1 MLLQL
6 NIMNFALIEKLSI
19 NFERGFNVL
28 SGETG
33 AGKSILIDAINY
45 VLGGKFNK
53 NLIRTGQD
61 KTYVEAIFT
70 IDTKSNK
77 NVLDEMDIDYE
88 DTVFISRE
96 TFQSGKS
103 IAKVN
108 GKSMLLSKVKHIS
121 KNLLDIHGQHDN
133 HNLLDKVNHIFYVDS
148 FGTDRID
155 HVLSGYNEKY
165 TKMTNMKNRILKLEG
180 NEGEREKRIDFL
192 NYQIEEI
199 KNANLKNGEDQELL
213 EKYAIVSNAE
223 NLEKHLSKSYELL
236 YTSDEENTSVFDNL
250 AMTIKELRS
259 IEKHMEKIKIIT
271 DSLEESYF
279 NIEQNIAELRD
290 LRDTIYFDE
299 KELEYMNGRINQINI
314 CKKKYGPTIEEIFQY
329 KDKIEI
335 EYEELTNSSE
345 IITILKKEKVVIES
359 EMKILANEIHKIRCD
374 TAKDLQYKIKEE
386 LNYIGLEKSKFHI
399 EVKQENEF
407 YENGCDKVQFCI
419 STNPGEPLNPLEDIV
434 SGGELSRIMLA
445 LKTVFVDKDEIP
457 TVIFDEIDTG
467 ISGRI
472 AQCVA
477 EKMYSISLNHQVF
490 CVTHLPQIASMADI
504 NYLISKNVINNKTY
518 TNIIKMNDKEKQQ
531 EIARMI
537 GGTEVTKLTLENSKE
552 MINMAKNKKIISL

>member
-6 NIMNFALIEKLSI
+6 NIINFALIENLSI
-19 NFERGFNVL
+19 NFEQGFNVL

-53 NLIRTGQD
+53 NLIRTGED

-70 IDTKSNK
+70 IDNK
-77 NVLDEMDIDYE
+77 NNKNALDEMEIEYE
-88 DTVFISRE
+88 DMVIVSRE

-108 GKSMLLSKVKHIS
+108 GKTLLLSKVKYIS
-121 KNLLDIHGQHDN
+121 KTLLDIHGQHDN
-133 HNLLDKVNHIFYVDS
+133 HNLLDKVNHISYVDS
-148 FGTDRID
+148 FGAIKINGT
-155 HVLSGYNEKY
+155 LLGYGEKY
-165 TKMTNMKNRILKLEG
+165 ERLSAIKNKILKLEG
-180 NEGEREKRIDFL
+180 NEGQREKRIDFL

-199 KNANLKNGEDQELL
+199 RSINIKIGEDEELL
-213 EKYAIVSNAE
+213 EKYAIISNAE
-223 NLEKHLSKSYELL
+223 KLEKHLTKGYGLL
-236 YTSDEENTSVFDNL
+236 YINDEENTSVFYNL
-250 AMTIKELRS
+250 AIAIKELRT
-259 IEKHMEKIKIIT
+259 IEKHMEKIKTIT
-271 DSLEESYF
+271 DSLEESYY
-279 NIEQNIAELRD
+279 NIEENITD
-290 LRDTIYFDE
+290 LRNLKETIYYDE
-299 KELEYMNGRINQINI
+299 KELEYINSRINQINI
-314 CKKKYGPTIEEIFQY
+314 CKRKYGSTIKEINEY
-329 KDKIEI
+329 KDSIEA
-335 EYEELTNSSE
+335 EHEELINSSE
-345 IITILKKEKVVIES
+345 IIIGLKNEKVIIES
-359 EMKILANEIHKIRCD
+359 EMRIIGEQIHKIRCD
-374 TAKDLQYKIKEE
+374 IAKELQDKIKDE
-386 LNYIGLEKSKFHI
+386 LNYIGLEKSKFYI
-399 EVKQENEF
+399 EVTLSNEF

-419 STNPGEPLNPLEDIV
+419 STNPGEPLSPLEDIV

-477 EKMYSISLNHQVF
+477 EKMYLISLNHQIF

-504 NYLISKNVINNKTY
+504 NYLISKSVINDKTY
-518 TNIIKMNDKEKQQ
+518 TNIIKMNEVEKQQ

-537 GGTEVTKLTLENSKE
+537 SGNEVTKLTLENSKE
-552 MINMAKNKKIISL
+552 MIKMARKQK

>member
-6 NIMNFALIEKLSI
+6 NIMNFALIEKLNI
-19 NFERGFNVL
+19 NFEQGFNVL

-53 NLIRTGQD
+53 NLIRTGED

-70 IDTKSNK
+70 IDTTKNK
-77 NVLDEMDIDYE
+77 NVLNEMDIDYE
-88 DTVFISRE
+88 DTVIISRE

-108 GKSMLLSKVKHIS
+108 GKSLLLSKVKNIS

-148 FGTDRID
+148 FGTNRIQK
-155 HVLSGYNEKY
+155 VLAGYNKKY
-165 TKMTNMKNRILKLEG
+165 INMISIRNRIIKLEG

-192 NYQIEEI
+192 NYQLEEI
-199 KNANLKNGEDQELL
+199 KIANLKIGEDEELL
-213 EKYAIVSNAE
+213 EKYAIISNAE
-223 NLEKHLSKSYELL
+223 NLKKHLSKSYQLL
-236 YTSDEENTSVFDNL
+236 YTSDEENTSVFYNL
-250 AMTIKELRS
+250 AMVIKELRG
-259 IEKHMEKIKIIT
+259 IEKHMGKIKVIT

-279 NIEQNIAELRD
+279 NIEENITELRD
-290 LRDTIYFDE
+290 LKETIYYDE
-299 KELEYMNGRINQINI
+299 KELEHMNSRISQINS
-314 CKKKYGPTIEEIFQY
+314 CKKKYAPTIEGIYEY
-329 KDKIEI
+329 KDKIQI
-335 EYEELTNSSE
+335 EYEELTNSTE
-345 IITILKKEKVVIES
+345 IIVRLKKEKIDLEQ
-359 EMKILANEIHKIRCD
+359 EMKILGDEIHKIRCN
-374 TAKDLQYKIKEE
+374 TAKDLQAKIKAE
-386 LNYIGLEKSKFHI
+386 LNYIGLEKSRFYI
-399 EVKQENEF
+399 EVKLESQF

-477 EKMYSISLNHQVF
+477 EKMYLISLNHQIF
-490 CVTHLPQIASMADI
+490 CVTHLPQIASMADT
-504 NYLISKNVINNKTY
+504 NYLISKNVKNNKTY
-518 TNIIKMNDKEKQQ
+518 TNVIKMNEVEKQH

-537 GGTEVTKLTLENSKE
+537 GGTAVTKLTLENSKE
-552 MINMAKNKKIISL
+552 MIIMARKQKKI

>member
-108 GKSMLLSKVKHIS
+108 GKSLLLSKVKQIS

-133 HNLLDKVNHIFYVDS
+133 HNLLDKVNHILYVDS

-165 TKMTNMKNRILKLEG
+165 IKMTNMKNRILKLEG

-199 KNANLKNGEDQELL
+199 KNANLKIGEDQELL
-213 EKYAIVSNAE
+213 EKYAIISNAE

-259 IEKHMEKIKIIT
+259 IEKHMEKIKVIT
-271 DSLEESYF
+271 GSLEESYF

-299 KELEYMNGRINQINI
+299 KELEYMNSRINQINI

-345 IITILKKEKVVIES
+345 IITILKKEKIVIES
-359 EMKILANEIHKIRCD
+359 EMKIIAAEIHEIRCD

-419 STNPGEPLNPLEDIV
+419 STNPGEPLSPLEDIV

-477 EKMYSISLNHQVF
+477 EKMYSISLNHQIF

-504 NYLISKNVINNKTY
+504 NYLISKNVINDKTY

-552 MINMAKNKKIISL
+552 MINMAKKQKNN

>member
-1 MLLQL
+1 
-6 NIMNFALIEKLSI
+6 MNFALIENLSI
-19 NFERGFNVL
+19 NFEQGFNVF

-53 NLIRTGQD
+53 NLIRTGED
-61 KTYVEAIFT
+61 KTYVEAIFS
-70 IDTKSNK
+70 IDTINNK
-77 NVLDEMDIDYE
+77 NALNEMDIDYE
-88 DTVFISRE
+88 DMVFISRE

-121 KNLLDIHGQHDN
+121 RTLLDIHGQHDN
-133 HNLLDKVNHIFYVDS
+133 HDLLDKVNHIFYVDS
-148 FGTDRID
+148 FGADRISK
-155 HVLSGYNEKY
+155 VLVGYNEKY
-165 TKMTNMKNRILKLEG
+165 ERMTSIKNKILKLEG

-192 NYQIEEI
+192 NYQIQEI
-199 KNANLKNGEDQELL
+199 KAANLKIGEDEELL
-213 EKYAIVSNAE
+213 EKCAILSNAE
-223 NLEKHLSKSYELL
+223 KLEKHLSKSYKLL

-250 AMTIKELRS
+250 TMAIKELRN
-259 IEKHMEKIKIIT
+259 IEKHMEKIKLIA
-271 DSLEESYF
+271 DSIEESYY
-279 NIEQNIAELRD
+279 NIEENISD
-290 LRDTIYFDE
+290 LRNLKETIYYDE
-299 KELEYMNGRINQINI
+299 KELEYMNSRIHQINI
-314 CKKKYGPTIEEIFQY
+314 SKKKYGSTIEKINEY
-329 KDKIEI
+329 KEKIEI
-335 EYEELTNSSE
+335 EHEELTNSSE
-345 IITILKKEKVVIES
+345 IIILLKKEKIAVES
-359 EMKILANEIHKIRCD
+359 EMRIIADEIHEMRCEI
-374 TAKDLQYKIKEE
+374 AKELQSKIKDE
-386 LNYIGLEKSKFHI
+386 LNYIGLEKSKFYI
-399 EVKQENEF
+399 EVKLENEF

-477 EKMYSISLNHQVF
+477 EKMYLISLNHQIF

-504 NYLISKNVINNKTY
+504 NYLISKNVINDKTY
-518 TNIIKMNDKEKQQ
+518 TNIIKMNDVEKQH

-552 MINMAKNKKIISL
+552 MINMAKKQKNN

>member
-6 NIMNFALIEKLSI
+6 NIMNFALIEKLNI
-19 NFERGFNVL
+19 NFEHGFNVF

-53 NLIRTGQD
+53 NLIRTGEN
-61 KTYVEAIFT
+61 KTYVEAIFS
-70 IDTKSNK
+70 IDTKKNK
-77 NVLDEMDIDYE
+77 IVLDEMDIDYE
-88 DTVFISRE
+88 DTIIISRE

-108 GKSMLLSKVKHIS
+108 GKALLLSNVRHVS

-148 FGTDRID
+148 FGNDRIEK
-155 HVLSGYNEKY
+155 VLVGYNKKY
-165 TKMTNMKNRILKLEG
+165 TKMISIKNRIIKLEG
-180 NEGEREKRIDFL
+180 NEGEREKKIDFL
-192 NYQIEEI
+192 NYQLEEI
-199 KNANLKNGEDQELL
+199 KIANLKIGEDEELL
-213 EKYAIVSNAE
+213 KKYAIISNAE
-223 NLEKHLSKSYELL
+223 NLEKHLSKSYQLL
-236 YTSDEENTSVFDNL
+236 YTSDEENTSVFYNL
-250 AMTIKELRS
+250 AIAIKELRV
-259 IEKHMEKIKIIT
+259 IEKHMGKIKTIT

-279 NIEQNIAELRD
+279 NIEENITDLRD
-290 LRDTIYFDE
+290 LKESVYYDE
-299 KELEYMNGRINQINI
+299 KELEFMNSRISQINS
-314 CKKKYGPTIEEIFQY
+314 CKKKYAPTIEGIFEY
-329 KDKIEI
+329 KDKIQL
-335 EYEELTNSSE
+335 EYEELTNSTE
-345 IITILKKEKVVIES
+345 IIAHLKKEKIEIEH
-359 EMKILANEIHKIRCD
+359 EMKITADEIHKIRCF
-374 TAKDLQYKIKEE
+374 TAKKLQEKIKEE
-386 LNYIGLEKSKFHI
+386 LNYIGLEKSKFYI
-399 EVKQENEF
+399 EVKLENQF
-407 YENGCDKVQFCI
+407 YNNGCDKVQFCI

-477 EKMYSISLNHQVF
+477 EKMYSISLNHQIF
-490 CVTHLPQIASMADI
+490 CVTHLPQIASMADT
-504 NYLISKNVINNKTY
+504 NYLISKNVINDKTY
-518 TNIIKMNDKEKQQ
+518 TNISKMNEEEKQH

-537 GGTEVTKLTLENSKE
+537 GGTQVTKLTLDNSNE
-552 MINMAKNKKIISL
+552 MINMAKKQKKR

>member
-6 NIMNFALIEKLSI
+6 NIMNFALIEKLNI
-19 NFERGFNVL
+19 NFEQGFNVL

-53 NLIRTGQD
+53 NLIRTGED

-70 IDTKSNK
+70 IETKKNK
-77 NVLDEMDIDYE
+77 KVLEEMDIDYE
-88 DTVFISRE
+88 DTVIISRE

-108 GKSMLLSKVKHIS
+108 GKSLLLSKVKYIS

-148 FGTDRID
+148 FGTDSIKK
-155 HVLSGYNEKY
+155 VIAGYNKKY
-165 TKMTNMKNRILKLEG
+165 TNMIGIKNRIIKLEG

-192 NYQIEEI
+192 NYQLEEI
-199 KNANLKNGEDQELL
+199 KIANLKIGEDEELL
-213 EKYAIVSNAE
+213 EKYEVVSNAE
-223 NLEKHLSKSYELL
+223 NLEKHLSKGYQLL
-236 YTSDEENTSVFDNL
+236 YTSNEEDTSVFYNL
-250 AMTIKELRS
+250 AIAIKELRG
-259 IEKHMEKIKIIT
+259 IEKHMEKIKVIT

-279 NIEQNIAELRD
+279 NIEENITELRD
-290 LRDTIYFDE
+290 LKETIYYDE
-299 KELEYMNGRINQINI
+299 KELEFMNSRISQINN
-314 CKKKYGPTIEEIFQY
+314 CKKKYAPTIEGIYEY
-329 KDKIEI
+329 KDKIQI
-335 EYEELTNSSE
+335 EYEELTNSTE
-345 IITILKKEKVVIES
+345 IIVELKKEKIELEH
-359 EMKILANEIHKIRCD
+359 EMKIIADDIHKIRCNI
-374 TAKDLQYKIKEE
+374 AKKLQDKIKEE
-386 LNYIGLEKSKFHI
+386 LNYIGLEKSKFYI
-399 EVKQENEF
+399 EVKLENQF
-407 YENGCDKVQFCI
+407 FENGCDKVQFCI

-477 EKMYSISLNHQVF
+477 EKMYLISLNHQIF
-490 CVTHLPQIASMADI
+490 CVTHLPQIASMADT
-504 NYLISKNVINNKTY
+504 NYLISKNVKNDKTY
-518 TNIIKMNDKEKQQ
+518 TNVIKMNELEKQH

-552 MINMAKNKKIISL
+552 MINMAKKQKKT

>member
-53 NLIRTGQD
+53 SLIRTGEN

-70 IDTKSNK
+70 IDNQNNRS
-77 NVLDEMDIDYE
+77 VLEEMDIDYE

-108 GKSMLLSKVKHIS
+108 GKSLLLSKVKYIS

-133 HNLLDKVNHIFYVDS
+133 HNLLDKANHIFYVDS
-148 FGTDRID
+148 FGNERLRTAIIE
-155 HVLSGYNEKY
+155 YNDKY
-165 TKMTNMKNRILKLEG
+165 TRMISIKNRIIKLEG
-180 NEGEREKRIDFL
+180 NEGERDKRIDFL
-192 NYQIEEI
+192 NYQLEEI
-199 KNANLKNGEDQELL
+199 KNANLKIGEDEELL
-213 EKYAIVSNAE
+213 EKYAIVSNSE
-223 NLEKHLSKSYELL
+223 NLEKHLSRSYQLL
-236 YTSDEENTSVFDNL
+236 YTSDEENPSVLYNL
-250 AMTIKELRS
+250 AIAIKELRT
-259 IEKHMEKIKIIT
+259 IEKHMDKIKEIT
-271 DSLEESYF
+271 DSIEESYF
-279 NIEQNIAELRD
+279 NIEENITEIRD
-290 LRDTIYFDE
+290 LKESIYYDE
-299 KELEYMNGRINQINI
+299 KELEYMNSRINQINN
-314 CKKKYGPTIEEIFQY
+314 CKKKYGSTIKEIY
-329 KDKIEI
+329 EYRDKIDV

-345 IITILKKEKVVIES
+345 IIASLKKEKIALEG
-359 EMKILANEIHKIRCD
+359 EMRIIGNEIHEIRCE
-374 TAKDLQYKIKEE
+374 TAKNLQNKIKDE
-386 LNYIGLEKSKFHI
+386 LNYIGLERSKFFI
-399 EVKQENEF
+399 EVKLTDEF
-407 YENGCDKVQFCI
+407 YKNGCDKVQFCI
-419 STNPGEPLNPLEDIV
+419 ATNPGEPLNPLEEIV

-477 EKMYSISLNHQVF
+477 EKMYLISLNHQIF

-504 NYLISKNVINNKTY
+504 NYLISKNVVNDKTY
-518 TNIIKMNDKEKQQ
+518 TNIIRMNDNEKQQ

-552 MINMAKNKKIISL
+552 MINLANNRKKK

>member
-6 NIMNFALIEKLSI
+6 NIMNFALIEKLNI
-19 NFERGFNVL
+19 NFEQGFNVL

-53 NLIRTGQD
+53 NLIRTGED
-61 KTYVEAIFT
+61 RTYVEAIFT
-70 IDTKSNK
+70 IDTKKNK
-77 NVLDEMDIDYE
+77 KVLEEMDIEYE
-88 DTVFISRE
+88 DTVIISRE

-108 GKSMLLSKVKHIS
+108 GKSLLLSKVKYIS

-148 FGTDRID
+148 FGTESIKK
-155 HVLSGYNEKY
+155 VIAGYNKKY
-165 TKMTNMKNRILKLEG
+165 TNMIGIKNRIIKLEG

-192 NYQIEEI
+192 NYQLEEI
-199 KNANLKNGEDQELL
+199 KIANLKIGEDEELL
-213 EKYAIVSNAE
+213 EKYEVVSNAE
-223 NLEKHLSKSYELL
+223 NLEKHLSKGYQLL
-236 YTSDEENTSVFDNL
+236 YTSNEEDTSVFYNL
-250 AMTIKELRS
+250 AIAIKELRG
-259 IEKHMEKIKIIT
+259 IEKHMEKIKVIT

-279 NIEQNIAELRD
+279 NIEENITGLRD
-290 LRDTIYFDE
+290 LKETIYYDE
-299 KELEYMNGRINQINI
+299 KELEFMNSRISQINN
-314 CKKKYGPTIEEIFQY
+314 CKKKYAPTIEGIYEY
-329 KDKIEI
+329 KDKIQI
-335 EYEELTNSSE
+335 EYEELTNSTE
-345 IITILKKEKVVIES
+345 IIVELKKEKIELEH
-359 EMKILANEIHKIRCD
+359 EMKIIADDIHKIRCD
-374 TAKDLQYKIKEE
+374 IAKKLQDKIKEE
-386 LNYIGLEKSKFHI
+386 LNYIGLEKSKFYI
-399 EVKQENEF
+399 EVKLENQF
-407 YENGCDKVQFCI
+407 FENGCDKVQFCI

-477 EKMYSISLNHQVF
+477 EKMYLISLNHQIF
-490 CVTHLPQIASMADI
+490 CVTHLPQIASKADT
-504 NYLISKNVINNKTY
+504 NYLISKNVKNDKTY
-518 TNIIKMNDKEKQQ
+518 TNVIKMNELEKQH

-552 MINMAKNKKIISL
+552 MINMAKKQKKT

>member
-53 NLIRTGQD
+53 SLIRTGEN

-70 IDTKSNK
+70 IDNQ
-77 NVLDEMDIDYE
+77 NNRDVLEEMDIDYE

-108 GKSMLLSKVKHIS
+108 GKSLLLSKVKYIS

-133 HNLLDKVNHIFYVDS
+133 HNLLDKANHIFYVDS
-148 FGTDRID
+148 FGNERLRTAIIE
-155 HVLSGYNEKY
+155 YNDQY
-165 TKMTNMKNRILKLEG
+165 TRMISIKNRIIKLEG
-180 NEGEREKRIDFL
+180 NEGERDKRIDFL
-192 NYQIEEI
+192 NYQLEEI
-199 KNANLKNGEDQELL
+199 KNANLKIGEDEELL
-213 EKYAIVSNAE
+213 EKYAIVSNSE
-223 NLEKHLSKSYELL
+223 NLEKHLSISYQLL
-236 YTSDEENTSVFDNL
+236 YTSDEENPSVLYNL
-250 AMTIKELRS
+250 AIAIKELRT
-259 IEKHMEKIKIIT
+259 IEKHMDKIKEIA
-271 DSLEESYF
+271 DSIEESYF
-279 NIEQNIAELRD
+279 NIEESITEIRD
-290 LRDTIYFDE
+290 LKESIYYDE
-299 KELEYMNGRINQINI
+299 KELEYMNSRISQINN
-314 CKKKYGPTIEEIFQY
+314 CKKKYGSTIKEIY
-329 KDKIEI
+329 EYRDKIDV

-345 IITILKKEKVVIES
+345 IITSLKKEKIALEG
-359 EMKILANEIHKIRCD
+359 EMRIIADEIHEIRCE
-374 TAKDLQYKIKEE
+374 TAKKLQNKIKDE
-386 LNYIGLEKSKFHI
+386 LNYIGLEKSKFFI
-399 EVKQENEF
+399 EVKLTDEF
-407 YENGCDKVQFCI
+407 YKNGCDKVQFCI
-419 STNPGEPLNPLEDIV
+419 ATNPGEPLNPLEEIV

-477 EKMYSISLNHQVF
+477 EKMYLISLNHQIF

-504 NYLISKNVINNKTY
+504 NYLISKNVINDKTY
-518 TNIIKMNDKEKQQ
+518 TNIIRMNDNEKQQ

-552 MINMAKNKKIISL
+552 MINLANNRKKK

>member
-6 NIMNFALIEKLSI
+6 NIMNFALIEKLNI
-19 NFERGFNVL
+19 NFEQGFNVL

-53 NLIRTGQD
+53 NLIRTGED

-70 IDTKSNK
+70 IDTKKNK
-77 NVLDEMDIDYE
+77 KNLNEMDIDYE
-88 DTVFISRE
+88 DTVIISRE

-103 IAKVN
+103 VAKVN
-108 GKSMLLSKVKHIS
+108 GKSLLLSKIKHIS

-148 FGTDRID
+148 FGTDRIQK
-155 HVLSGYNEKY
+155 VLVGYNKKY
-165 TKMTNMKNRILKLEG
+165 TKMISIKNRIIKLEG

-192 NYQIEEI
+192 NYQLEEI
-199 KNANLKNGEDQELL
+199 KIANLKIGEDEELL

-223 NLEKHLSKSYELL
+223 NLEKHLSKSYQLL
-236 YTSDEENTSVFDNL
+236 YTSDEENASVFYNL
-250 AMTIKELRS
+250 AMAIKELRG
-259 IEKHMEKIKIIT
+259 IEKHMEKIKVIT

-279 NIEQNIAELRD
+279 NIEENITQLRD
-290 LRDTIYFDE
+290 LKETIYYDE
-299 KELEYMNGRINQINI
+299 KELEHMNSRISQINN
-314 CKKKYGPTIEEIFQY
+314 CKKKYAPTIEEIYEY
-329 KDKIEI
+329 KDKIQT
-335 EYEELTNSSE
+335 EYEELINSTE
-345 IITILKKEKVVIES
+345 IIADLKREKVDIER
-359 EMKILANEIHKIRCD
+359 EMKIIADEIHEIRCH
-374 TAKDLQYKIKEE
+374 TAKKLQAKIKEE
-386 LNYIGLEKSKFHI
+386 LNYIGLEKSKFYI
-399 EVKQENEF
+399 EVKLENQF
-407 YENGCDKVQFCI
+407 FENGCDKVQFCI

-477 EKMYSISLNHQVF
+477 EKMYLISLNHQIF

-504 NYLISKNVINNKTY
+504 NYLISKNVINDKTY
-518 TNIIKMNDKEKQQ
+518 TNIIKMNEEEKQH

-537 GGTEVTKLTLENSKE
+537 GGAQVTKLTLENSKE
-552 MINMAKNKKIISL
+552 MINMANKQKKS

>member
-70 IDTKSNK
+70 IDTKNNK

-108 GKSMLLSKVKHIS
+108 GKSLLLSKVKQIS

-148 FGTDRID
+148 FGTDRI
-155 HVLSGYNEKY
+155 HNAIAGYNEKY

-199 KNANLKNGEDQELL
+199 KNANLKIGEDHELL
-213 EKYAIVSNAE
+213 EKYAIISNAE
-223 NLEKHLSKSYELL
+223 NLEKHLSKSYQLL
-236 YTSDEENTSVFDNL
+236 YTSDEENASVFDNL

-259 IEKHMEKIKIIT
+259 VEKHMEKIKKIA
-271 DSLEESYF
+271 DALEESYF
-279 NIEQNIAELRD
+279 NMEENIAELRD
-290 LRDTIYFDE
+290 LKETIYFDE
-299 KELEYMNGRINQINI
+299 KELEYMNSRINQINI
-314 CKKKYGPTIEEIFQY
+314 CKKKYAPTIKEIFEY

-345 IITILKKEKVVIES
+345 IITILKKEKIAIEC
-359 EMKILANEIHKIRCD
+359 EMKIVAIEIHEIRCNI
-374 TAKDLQYKIKEE
+374 AKDLQDKIKEE
-386 LNYIGLEKSKFHI
+386 LNYIGLEKSKFNI
-399 EVKQENEF
+399 EVKLENEF
-407 YENGCDKVQFCI
+407 FDNGCDKVQFCI
-419 STNPGEPLNPLEDIV
+419 STNPGEPLSPLEDIV

-477 EKMYSISLNHQVF
+477 EKMYSISLNHQIF

-504 NYLISKNVINNKTY
+504 NYLISKNVINDKTY
-518 TNIIKMNDKEKQQ
+518 TNIIKMNDSEKQQ

-552 MINMAKNKKIISL
+552 MISMAKKQKNN

>member
-6 NIMNFALIEKLSI
+6 NIMNFALIENLSI
-19 NFERGFNVL
+19 NFEQGFNVL

-53 NLIRTGQD
+53 NLIRTGED
-61 KTYVEAIFT
+61 KTYVEAIFS
-70 IDTKSNK
+70 IDTKNNK
-77 NVLDEMDIDYE
+77 NVLDEMEIDYE
-88 DTVFISRE
+88 DMVFISRE

-108 GKSMLLSKVKHIS
+108 GKSLLLSKVKHIS
-121 KNLLDIHGQHDN
+121 QTLLDIHGQHDN
-133 HNLLDKVNHIFYVDS
+133 HNLLNKDNHIFYVDS
-148 FGTDRID
+148 FGASRINKIIAE
-155 HVLSGYNEKY
+155 YNEKY
-165 TKMTNMKNRILKLEG
+165 ARMTSIKNKILKLEG

-192 NYQIEEI
+192 NYQLEEI
-199 KNANLKNGEDQELL
+199 KSANLKIGEDEELL
-213 EKYAIVSNAE
+213 EKCGILSNAE
-223 NLEKHLSKSYELL
+223 KLEKHLSKSYKLL
-236 YTSDEENTSVFDNL
+236 YTSDEENISVFDNL
-250 AMTIKELRS
+250 AMAIKELRI
-259 IEKHMEKIKIIT
+259 IEKHMEKIKLIT
-271 DSLEESYF
+271 DSIEDSYY
-279 NIEQNIAELRD
+279 NIEENITELRN
-290 LRDTIYFDE
+290 LKETIYYDE
-299 KELEYMNGRINQINI
+299 KELEYMNSRIHQINI
-314 CKKKYGPTIEEIFQY
+314 CKKKYGATIKEIY
-329 KDKIEI
+329 EYREKIQM

-345 IITILKKEKVVIES
+345 IITLLKKEKITVES
-359 EMKILANEIHKIRCD
+359 EMRIIADKIHEIRCAI
-374 TAKDLQYKIKEE
+374 AKELQGRIKDE
-386 LNYIGLEKSKFHI
+386 LNYIGLEKSKFYI
-399 EVKQENEF
+399 EVKLEDEF

-477 EKMYSISLNHQVF
+477 EKMYLISLKHQIF
-490 CVTHLPQIASMADI
+490 CVTHLPQIASKADI
-504 NYLISKNVINNKTY
+504 NYLISKNVINDKTY
-518 TNIIKMNDKEKQQ
+518 TNIIKMNEVEKQH

-552 MINMAKNKKIISL
+552 MISMAKKTKK

>member
-53 NLIRTGQD
+53 SLIRTGEN

-70 IDTKSNK
+70 IDNQNNK
-77 NVLDEMDIDYE
+77 NVLEEMDIDYE

-108 GKSMLLSKVKHIS
+108 GKSLLLSKVKYIS

-148 FGTDRID
+148 FGNERLRTAIIE
-155 HVLSGYNEKY
+155 YNDKY
-165 TKMTNMKNRILKLEG
+165 TRMISIKNRIIKLEG
-180 NEGEREKRIDFL
+180 NEGERDKRIDFL
-192 NYQIEEI
+192 NYQLEEI
-199 KNANLKNGEDQELL
+199 KNANLKIGEDEELL
-213 EKYAIVSNAE
+213 EKYAIVSNSE
-223 NLEKHLSKSYELL
+223 NLEKHLSRSYQLL
-236 YTSDEENTSVFDNL
+236 YTSDEENPSVLYNL
-250 AMTIKELRS
+250 AIAIKELRT
-259 IEKHMEKIKIIT
+259 IEKHMDKIKEIT
-271 DSLEESYF
+271 DSIEESYF
-279 NIEQNIAELRD
+279 NIEESITEIRD
-290 LRDTIYFDE
+290 LKESIYYDE
-299 KELEYMNGRINQINI
+299 KELEYMNSRISQINNW
-314 CKKKYGPTIEEIFQY
+314 KKKYGATIKEIY
-329 KDKIEI
+329 EYRDKIDI

-345 IITILKKEKVVIES
+345 IIASLKKEKIALEG
-359 EMKILANEIHKIRCD
+359 EMRIIADEIHEIRCE
-374 TAKDLQYKIKEE
+374 TAKNLQNKIKDE
-386 LNYIGLEKSKFHI
+386 LNYIGLEKSKFFI
-399 EVKQENEF
+399 EVKLTDEF
-407 YENGCDKVQFCI
+407 YKNGCDKVQFCI
-419 STNPGEPLNPLEDIV
+419 ATNPGEPLNPLEEIV

-477 EKMYSISLNHQVF
+477 EKMYLISLNHQIF

-504 NYLISKNVINNKTY
+504 NYLISKNVINDKTY
-518 TNIIKMNDKEKQQ
+518 TNIIRMNDNEKQQ

-552 MINMAKNKKIISL
+552 MINLANIQKKK

>member
-19 NFERGFNVL
+19 NFEQGFNVL

-53 NLIRTGQD
+53 NLIRTGED
-61 KTYVEAIFT
+61 RTYVEAIFS
-70 IDTKSNK
+70 IDTKNNK
-77 NVLDEMDIDYE
+77 KALADMDIDY
-88 DTVFISRE
+88 DDMVFVSRE

-121 KNLLDIHGQHDN
+121 KTLLDIHGQHDN
-133 HNLLDKVNHIFYVDS
+133 HNLLDKTNHISYVDS
-148 FGTDRID
+148 FGDDKINKVILR
-155 HVLSGYNEKY
+155 YNEKY
-165 TKMTNMKNRILKLEG
+165 TRMNDIKNKILKLEG
-180 NEGEREKRIDFL
+180 NEGQREKRIDFL
-192 NYQIEEI
+192 NYQLEEI
-199 KNANLKNGEDQELL
+199 NNANLKINEDVELL
-213 EKYAIVSNAE
+213 EKCAIISNAE
-223 NLEKHLSKSYELL
+223 KLEKHLSKGYNLL
-236 YTSDEENTSVFDNL
+236 YTSDEENSSAFDNL
-250 AMTIKELRS
+250 SMAIKELRTV
-259 IEKHMEKIKIIT
+259 ENHMEKIKVIT
-271 DSLEESYF
+271 DSIEESYY
-279 NIEQNIAELRD
+279 NIEENIAELRN
-290 LRDTIYFDE
+290 LKETIYYDE
-299 KELEYMNGRINQINI
+299 KELEYMNSRIQQINV
-314 CKKKYGPTIEEIFQY
+314 CKRKYGSTIEEIFDY
-329 KDKIEI
+329 KEKIQV

-345 IITILKKEKVVIES
+345 IITLLKKEKLVLES
-359 EMKILANEIHKIRCD
+359 EMRILAHEIHEIRDCI
-374 TAKDLQYKIKEE
+374 AKELQDKVKAE
-386 LNYIGLEKSKFHI
+386 LNYIGLEKSKFYI
-399 EVKQENEF
+399 EVSLEDEF

-467 ISGRI
+467 ISGRV

-477 EKMYSISLNHQVF
+477 EKMYLISLKHQIF
-490 CVTHLPQIASMADI
+490 CVTHLAQIASMADT
-504 NYLISKNVINNKTY
+504 NYLISKNVVNDKTY
-518 TNIIKMNDKEKQQ
+518 TNIIKMNDTEKQQ

-552 MINMAKNKKIISL
+552 MINMAKKQKKE

>member
-53 NLIRTGQD
+53 NLIRTGEN

-70 IDTKSNK
+70 IDTQNNK
-77 NVLDEMDIDYE
+77 DVLEEMEIDYE

-108 GKSMLLSKVKHIS
+108 GKSLLLSKVKYIS

-133 HNLLDKVNHIFYVDS
+133 HNLLDKANHIFYVDS
-148 FGTDRID
+148 FGNDRLRAAINE
-155 HVLSGYNEKY
+155 YNDKY
-165 TKMTNMKNRILKLEG
+165 IRMINIKNRILKLEG
-180 NEGEREKRIDFL
+180 NEGERDKRIDFL
-192 NYQIEEI
+192 NYQLEEI
-199 KNANLKNGEDQELL
+199 KNANLKIGEDEELL
-213 EKYAIVSNAE
+213 EKYAIVSNSE
-223 NLEKHLSKSYELL
+223 NLEKHLSKSYQLL
-236 YTSDEENTSVFDNL
+236 YTSDEGNTSVLYNL
-250 AMTIKELRS
+250 AMAIKELRT
-259 IEKHMEKIKIIT
+259 IEKHMDKIKVVT
-271 DSLEESYF
+271 DSIEESYF
-279 NIEQNIAELRD
+279 NIEENITELRD
-290 LRDTIYFDE
+290 LKETIYYDE
-299 KELEYMNGRINQINI
+299 KELEYMNSRISQINN
-314 CKKKYGPTIEEIFQY
+314 CKKKYAPTIKEIYQY
-329 KDKIEI
+329 RDKIEF
-335 EYEELTNSSE
+335 EYEELINSGE
-345 IITILKKEKVVIES
+345 IIITIKKEKIALEGQ
-359 EMKILANEIHKIRCD
+359 MKIIGNEIHEIRCS
-374 TAKDLQYKIKEE
+374 TAKKLQDKIKDE
-386 LNYIGLEKSKFHI
+386 LNYIGLEKSKFFI
-399 EVKQENEF
+399 EVKLTDEF
-407 YENGCDKVQFCI
+407 YKNGCDKVQFCI
-419 STNPGEPLNPLEDIV
+419 ATNPGEPLNPLEEIV

-477 EKMYSISLNHQVF
+477 EKMYLISLKHQIF

-504 NYLISKNVINNKTY
+504 NYLISKNVINDKTY
-518 TNIIKMNDKEKQQ
+518 TNIIRMNDKEKQQ

-552 MINMAKNKKIISL
+552 MIILANNRKKK

>member
-53 NLIRTGQD
+53 SLIRTGEN

-70 IDTKSNK
+70 IDNQNNR
-77 NVLDEMDIDYE
+77 NVLEEMDIDYE

-108 GKSMLLSKVKHIS
+108 GKSLLLSKVKYIS

-133 HNLLDKVNHIFYVDS
+133 HNLLDKANHIFYVDS
-148 FGTDRID
+148 FGNERLRMAIIE
-155 HVLSGYNEKY
+155 YNDKY
-165 TKMTNMKNRILKLEG
+165 TRMISIKNRIIKLEG
-180 NEGEREKRIDFL
+180 NEGERDKRIDFL
-192 NYQIEEI
+192 NYQLEEI
-199 KNANLKNGEDQELL
+199 KNANLKIGEDEELL
-213 EKYAIVSNAE
+213 EKYAIVSNSE
-223 NLEKHLSKSYELL
+223 NLEKHLSISYQLL
-236 YTSDEENTSVFDNL
+236 YTSDEENPSVLYSL
-250 AMTIKELRS
+250 AIAIKELRT
-259 IEKHMEKIKIIT
+259 IEKHMDKIKEIT
-271 DSLEESYF
+271 DSIEESYF
-279 NIEQNIAELRD
+279 NIEENITEIRD
-290 LRDTIYFDE
+290 LKESIYYDE
-299 KELEYMNGRINQINI
+299 KELEYMNSRISQINN
-314 CKKKYGPTIEEIFQY
+314 CKKKYGSTIKEIY
-329 KDKIEI
+329 EYRDKIDV

-345 IITILKKEKVVIES
+345 IIASLKKEKIVLEG
-359 EMKILANEIHKIRCD
+359 EMRIIADEIHGIRCE
-374 TAKDLQYKIKEE
+374 TAKNLQNKIKDE
-386 LNYIGLEKSKFHI
+386 LNYIGLEKSKFFI
-399 EVKQENEF
+399 EVKLTDEF
-407 YENGCDKVQFCI
+407 YKNGCDKVQFCI
-419 STNPGEPLNPLEDIV
+419 ATNPGEPLNPLEEIV

-477 EKMYSISLNHQVF
+477 EKMYLISLNHQIF

-504 NYLISKNVINNKTY
+504 NYLISKNVINDKTY
-518 TNIIKMNDKEKQQ
+518 TNIIRMNDNEKQQ

-552 MINMAKNKKIISL
+552 MINLANNRKRK

>member
-1 MLLQL
+1 
-6 NIMNFALIEKLSI
+6 
-19 NFERGFNVL
+19 VL

-53 NLIRTGQD
+53 NLIRTGED

-70 IDTKSNK
+70 IENK
-77 NVLDEMDIDYE
+77 NSKIALNEMDIEYE
-88 DTVFISRE
+88 DMVIVSRE

-108 GKSMLLSKVKHIS
+108 GKSLLLSKVKYIS
-121 KNLLDIHGQHDN
+121 KTLLDIHGQHDN
-133 HNLLDKVNHIFYVDS
+133 HNLLDHVNHIFYVDS
-148 FGTDRID
+148 FGADRISRD
-155 HVLSGYNEKY
+155 IEDYNGKY
-165 TKMTNMKNRILKLEG
+165 ERLIQIKNKIQKLEG
-180 NEGEREKRIDFL
+180 NEGQREKRIDFL

-199 KNANLKNGEDQELL
+199 TNINIKIGEDSELL
-213 EKYAIVSNAE
+213 EKYAIISNAE
-223 NLEKHLSKSYELL
+223 KLENHLSRSYGLL
-236 YTSDEENTSVFDNL
+236 YVNEEENTSVFYNL
-250 AMTIKELRS
+250 AIAIKELRAV
-259 IEKHMEKIKIIT
+259 EKHMEKIKTIT
-271 DSLEESYF
+271 DSLEESYY
-279 NIEQNIAELRD
+279 NIEESITELRD
-290 LRDTIYFDE
+290 LKETIYYDE
-299 KELEYMNGRINQINI
+299 KELEYINSRISQINI
-314 CKKKYGPTIEEIFQY
+314 CKRKYGATIEEIYEY
-329 KDKIEI
+329 KGKIEN

-345 IITILKKEKVVIES
+345 IISGLKS
-359 EMKILANEIHKIRCD
+359 EKILLEREMRIMGTKIHEIRFNI
-374 TAKDLQYKIKEE
+374 AKELGEKIKIE
-386 LNYIGLEKSKFHI
+386 LNYIGLEKSKFYI
-399 EVKQENEF
+399 EVKLEDEF
-407 YENGCDKVQFCI
+407 FENGCDRVQFCI
-419 STNPGEPLNPLEDIV
+419 STNPGEPLSPLEDIV

-477 EKMYSISLNHQVF
+477 EKMYLISLNHQIF

-504 NYLISKNVINNKTY
+504 NYLISKNVINDKTY
-518 TNIIKMNDKEKQQ
+518 TTIIKMNDEEKQQ

-552 MINMAKNKKIISL
+552 MISMAKMQK

>member
-53 NLIRTGQD
+53 SLIRTGEN

-70 IDTKSNK
+70 IDNQ
-77 NVLDEMDIDYE
+77 NNRDVLEEMDIDYE

-108 GKSMLLSKVKHIS
+108 GKSLLLSKVKYIS

-133 HNLLDKVNHIFYVDS
+133 HNLLDKANHIFYVDS
-148 FGTDRID
+148 FGNERLRTAIIE
-155 HVLSGYNEKY
+155 YNDQY
-165 TKMTNMKNRILKLEG
+165 TRMISIKNRIIKLEG
-180 NEGEREKRIDFL
+180 NEGERDKRIDFL
-192 NYQIEEI
+192 NYQLEEI
-199 KNANLKNGEDQELL
+199 KNANLKIGEDEELL
-213 EKYAIVSNAE
+213 EKYAIVSNSE
-223 NLEKHLSKSYELL
+223 NLEKHLSISYQLL
-236 YTSDEENTSVFDNL
+236 YTSDEENPSVLYNL
-250 AMTIKELRS
+250 AIAIKELRT
-259 IEKHMEKIKIIT
+259 IEKHMDKIKEIA
-271 DSLEESYF
+271 DSIEESYF
-279 NIEQNIAELRD
+279 NIEESITEIRD
-290 LRDTIYFDE
+290 LKESIYYDE
-299 KELEYMNGRINQINI
+299 KELEYMNSRISQINN
-314 CKKKYGPTIEEIFQY
+314 CKKKYGSTIKEIY
-329 KDKIEI
+329 EYRDKIDV

-345 IITILKKEKVVIES
+345 IITSLKKEKIALEG
-359 EMKILANEIHKIRCD
+359 EMRIIGDEIHEIRCE
-374 TAKDLQYKIKEE
+374 TAKKLQNKIKDE
-386 LNYIGLEKSKFHI
+386 LNYIGLEKSKFFI
-399 EVKQENEF
+399 EVKLTDEF
-407 YENGCDKVQFCI
+407 YKNGCDKVQFCI
-419 STNPGEPLNPLEDIV
+419 ATNPGEPLNPLEEIV

-477 EKMYSISLNHQVF
+477 EKMYLISLNHQIF

-504 NYLISKNVINNKTY
+504 NYLISKNVINDKTY
-518 TNIIKMNDKEKQQ
+518 TNIIRMNDNEKQQ

-552 MINMAKNKKIISL
+552 MINLANNRKKK

>member
-1 MLLQL
+1 
-6 NIMNFALIEKLSI
+6 MNFALIEKLSI

>member
-6 NIMNFALIEKLSI
+6 NIMNFALIENLSI
-19 NFERGFNVL
+19 NFEQGFNVL

-45 VLGGKFNK
+45 VLGGKFNR
-53 NLIRTGQD
+53 NLIRTGED
-61 KTYVEAIFT
+61 KTYVEAIFS
-70 IDTKSNK
+70 IDTKNNK
-77 NVLDEMDIDYE
+77 DALDEMEIDYE
-88 DTVFISRE
+88 DMVFISRE

-121 KNLLDIHGQHDN
+121 QTLLDIHGQHDN

-148 FGTDRID
+148 FGAQKINKF
-155 HVLSGYNEKY
+155 LLEYKEKY
-165 TKMTNMKNRILKLEG
+165 ERMTSIKNKILKLEG
-180 NEGEREKRIDFL
+180 NEGDREKRIDFL
-192 NYQIEEI
+192 NYQLEEI
-199 KNANLKNGEDQELL
+199 GNANLKIGEDDELL
-213 EKYAIVSNAE
+213 EKCAILGNAE
-223 NLEKHLSKSYELL
+223 KLEKHLSKSYNLL

-250 AMTIKELRS
+250 AMAIKELRS
-259 IEKHMEKIKIIT
+259 VEKHMEKIKLIT
-271 DSLEESYF
+271 DSIEESYY
-279 NIEQNIAELRD
+279 NIEENIAD
-290 LRDTIYFDE
+290 LRNLKETIYYDE
-299 KELEYMNGRINQINI
+299 KELEYMNSRIHQINT
-314 CKKKYGPTIEEIFQY
+314 CKKKYGSTIKEIYEY
-329 KDKIEI
+329 KEKIQV

-345 IITILKKEKVVIES
+345 IITLLKKEKVAVES
-359 EMKILANEIHKIRCD
+359 EMRIIAQDIHKIRCNI
-374 TAKDLQYKIKEE
+374 AKELQDKIKDE
-386 LNYIGLEKSKFHI
+386 LNYIGLEKSKFYI
-399 EVKQENEF
+399 EVKQEEEF
-407 YENGCDKVQFCI
+407 YENGSDKVQFCI
-419 STNPGEPLNPLEDIV
+419 STNPGEPLNPLEEIV

-477 EKMYSISLNHQVF
+477 EKMYLISLKHQIF
-490 CVTHLPQIASMADI
+490 CVTHLPQIASMADT
-504 NYLISKNVINNKTY
+504 NYLISKNVINDKTY
-518 TNIIKMNDKEKQQ
+518 TNVIKMNDKEKQH

-552 MINMAKNKKIISL
+552 MINMARKQKNN